1 MNFNNI
7 LDKVKG
13 VVSNTSELN
22 KLVDQ
27 LPDNIKKKVKPL
39 IDKFT
44 GGDAAAAT
52 KAVSVLEQ
60 YKDNDIV
67 KKILAK
73 LPKAK

>member
-1 MNFNNI
+1 MDLGNI
-7 LDKVKG
+7 LNKAKDLVG
-13 VVSNTSELN
+13 NASELN

-27 LPDNIKKKVKPL
+27 LPDNIKSKVKPL

-44 GGDAAAAT
+44 NGDTDAAG

-60 YKDNDIV
+60 YKDNDVV

-73 LPKAK
+73 LPK